1 MDVWDRCFG
10 KYTVNRRIREDKVK
24 DVIWCNGNLDA
35 NKEERYVVLICGTNI
50 IDKNV
55 PADVGK
61 GIEHTIQLIKCK
73 FYNCKVVVLEILL
86 RNSALAY
93 GEIKSN

>member
-10 KYTVNRRIREDKVK
+10 KYTVNRCIREDKVK

-61 GIEHTIQLIKCK
+61 GIEHANWLNVNFTTAKL
-73 FYNCKVVVLEILL
+73 
-86 RNSALAY
+86 
-93 GEIKSN
+93 